1 MKRRLAFV
9 FIIFT
14 LVLDAM
20 GIGLILPV
28 MPDLLQALGGGD
40 LGNAA
45 IWGGVLTTVFAVIQF
60 IVGPT
65 LGSLSDRYGRR
76 PVLMISTAVMAVD
89 YLVMGLAHSI
99 WMLLILRVIA
109 GIASS
114 TQSTATAFIADISSD
129 ENKAA
134 NFGIVG
140 AAFGIGFILGPLIG
154 GLLGGYFDFR
164 APFFAAAI
172 LAGLN
177 FALGALVLPKT
188 VTDDMRRPFEWRRAN
203 PIGALLQ
210 IKKLQGMGRLL
221 TLFFLYDFAFFVYPA
236 TWAYFTKE
244 RFGWSPEMLGY
255 SLALFGISIAIVQGY
270 LIRKIIPRFGEHKV
284 LGFGLLFSLAIF
296 IYMAFAT
303 SSLLTLILTPISA
316 LGAMVVPTLQG
327 LISRKAAKDQQGEV
341 QGIVTSIRSL
351 AVLTAPMIMTA
362 AFYAGT
368 RPGGAVYMP
377 GAPFVVSVASVL
389 LCIVIFT
396 TGRHIVGNAR

>member
-1 MKRRLAFV
+1 MKRRLAFI
-9 FIIFT
+9 FIICT

-28 MPDLLQALGGGD
+28 MPDLLQHVGGGD

-45 IWGGVLTTVFAVIQF
+45 LWGGILTTVFAVIQF
-60 IVGPT
+60 IFGPT

-114 TQSTATAFIADISSD
+114 TQSTATAFIADISND
-129 ENKAA
+129 EEKAA
-134 NFGIVG
+134 NFGILG

-164 APFFAAAI
+164 APFIAAAI
-172 LAGLN
+172 LAGMN
-177 FALGALVLPKT
+177 FALGAFVLPET
-188 VTDDMRRPFEWRRAN
+188 VTDAIRRPFDWRRAN
-203 PIGALLQ
+203 PVGALLQ
-210 IKKLQGMGRLL
+210 VQKLQGMGRLL

-270 LIRKIIPRFGEHKV
+270 LIRKIIPRFGERNV
-284 LGFGLLFSLAIF
+284 LGFGLLFSMAIF
-296 IYMAFAT
+296 AYMALAT

-327 LISRKAAKDQQGEV
+327 LISRKAADDQQGEV

-351 AVLTAPMIMTA
+351 AVLAAPMVMTV

-368 RPGGAVYMP
+368 RPGATIYMP
-377 GAPFVVSVASVL
+377 GAPFVVSLMAVM
-389 LCIVIFT
+389 LCYAIFRT
-396 TGRHIVGNAR
+396 QRIDQG